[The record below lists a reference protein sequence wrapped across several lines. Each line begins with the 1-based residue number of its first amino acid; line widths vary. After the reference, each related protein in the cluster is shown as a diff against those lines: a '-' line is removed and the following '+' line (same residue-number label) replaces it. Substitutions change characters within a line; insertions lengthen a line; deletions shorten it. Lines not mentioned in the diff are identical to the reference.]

1 MADSN
6 SLSSAPWD
14 GSASN
19 YDSPEA
25 YCSACLLDLNDG
37 SGKKTKD
44 ACHLP
49 VKTPDGA
56 YNRAALGAAA
66 AALAGARGGGMSIP
80 ASAKKSAA
88 RKLISLYTRFKLDIP
103 PSLKNMAM

>member
-1 MADSN
+1 MAD

-19 YDSPEA
+19 YPDAAA
-25 YCSACLLDLNDG
+25 YCDACLVDLNDG
-37 SGKKTKD
+37 SGPKVKGN
-44 ACHLP
+44 CHLP
-49 VKTPDGA
+49 VKTPSGA

-80 ASAKKSAA
+80 SSAKKAAA
-88 RKLISLYTRFKLDIP
+88 RKLVSLYNRFKLDIP
-103 PSLKNMAM
+103 PSLRNMAS